1 MKYKIIAEGFV
12 SQRKTGTNTSLAAG
26 SRCVA
31 TKNGELICTFVAQTA
46 TGGNDFKPM
55 ISRSKDG
62 GLTWSEATLIWP
74 ALQDKFSI
82 FGSISAAPT
91 GDLFFYGM
99 RTPIDYPGEKAWSE
113 ISNGLKQNELVWTR
127 SSDYGVTW
135 GSFTVIPMPVPGSA
149 EAAGAMC
156 LTRSGDMVCCYAV
169 INTADPNLKV
179 AHNQVLCL
187 VSRDQGKTWQHSAML
202 QFESEDDLGAESW
215 VVELSDGRLLGIG
228 WHIRGDIPQTNK
240 YALSSDAGATWSR
253 TLSSGIFGQSTALA
267 PLANAQALFIYNQR
281 KQGDIGVWLALVNPT
296 VDSLGVLLNKRIW
309 AAEIA
314 SRGAATA
321 DFKDWTSFAFGEPSV
336 TPLADG
342 TILVTLWALQPSGN
356 GIRYI
361 KLQIQ

>member
-12 SQRKTGTNTSLAAG
+12 SQRKTGTTTSLAAG

-74 ALQDKFSI
+74 EIQDKYSI

-228 WHIRGDIPQTNK
+228 WHIRGDLPQTNK

-281 KQGDIGVWLALVNPT
+281 KQGAIGVWLALVNPT